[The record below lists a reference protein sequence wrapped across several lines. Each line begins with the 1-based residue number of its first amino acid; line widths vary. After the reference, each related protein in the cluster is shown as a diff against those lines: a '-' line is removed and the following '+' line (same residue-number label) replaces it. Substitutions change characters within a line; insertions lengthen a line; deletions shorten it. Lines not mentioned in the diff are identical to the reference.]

1 MSDFPDFSSNP
12 PSKEHETTADDP
24 EADFLARERAAL
36 GSDADF
42 ITGQE
47 TSLPT
52 SGSSSS
58 PSGGDDFSGFVADP
72 ITSPS
77 HGDEDVAKF
86 EHEFPDVDIA
96 APVSVFPETV
106 MEWREK
112 QAAVIAEREAKAA
125 EAKAHT
131 QESAR
136 KALDRFYE
144 DYNAKKA
151 KNIERNRE
159 RQEEEGHEYES
170 GNVWE
175 RVCQLSGIGDRG
187 ETKAESGSIRPTQGV
202 RDKSRMRQVL
212 LDLRRDPRA
221 PGLVKSE

>member
-1 MSDFPDFSSNP
+1 M
-12 PSKEHETTADDP
+12 
-24 EADFLARERAAL
+24 
-36 GSDADF
+36 
-42 ITGQE
+42 
-47 TSLPT
+47 
-52 SGSSSS
+52 
-58 PSGGDDFSGFVADP
+58 
-72 ITSPS
+72 
-77 HGDEDVAKF
+77 
-86 EHEFPDVDIA
+86 
-96 APVSVFPETV
+96 
-106 MEWREK
+106 
-112 QAAVIAEREAKAA
+112 IAEREAKAA